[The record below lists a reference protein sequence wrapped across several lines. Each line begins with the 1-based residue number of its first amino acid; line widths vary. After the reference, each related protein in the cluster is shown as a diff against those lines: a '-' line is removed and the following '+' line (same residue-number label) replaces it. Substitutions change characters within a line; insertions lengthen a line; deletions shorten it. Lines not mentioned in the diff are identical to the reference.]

1 MALAP
6 GVVQIGAAL
15 AGALPALGP
24 APLVNFFVVTGQQH
38 GRHGAALPD
47 LGAGKLGVFQQAV
60 PIALVLIA
68 LFLGQDAGL
77 QAQDTVGHDQACQ
90 LTAGQHI
97 VSDGNFLVAERIDD
111 ALVDALIVAAD
122 QRHRVIADQL
132 AGLFLIVGAACGGQ
146 KDDVRLR
153 AALRGT
159 LGLHGAQAVGNRL
172 GVEHHAA
179 AAAVGVVVGLL
190 LLVFRIVADL
200 VAVRLKQIFGAGAA
214 QDAGREKAV
223 AQLRKKRYNVNAHRF
238 SPRRR

>member
-24 APLVNFFVVTGQQH
+24 APLVNFFVVAGQQH

-77 QAQDTVGHDQACQ
+77 QPQDAVGHDQACQ
-90 LTAGQHI
+90 LTAGQHV

-153 AALRGT
+153 AALRST
-159 LGLHGAQAVGNRL
+159 LGLHGAQTIGNRL